1 MKKQKFMLILATFA
15 CFICLCLLT
24 ACNDLQNN
32 ATNAQCTIDL
42 EYELNADQESY
53 TVVGIGACVDK
64 DIVVNYYQNKPV
76 TAIARKAFDSVDIRN
91 VTIGNNVKTIG
102 ALAFCG
108 TNLQSI
114 TIGTGLTSV
123 EDSAFSDCE
132 IKDVYITDIKAWCD
146 IEFDSVEANPMYNSQ
161 KLFINN
167 QRVTELVVPDTVTEI
182 KRCAFSGCKISRLVI
197 PDSVTSIGVAAFSG
211 CVRLTTMTLSKNL
224 TSIGESAFWGC
235 INLWSVTIPD
245 GVTTIEKYTFY
256 MCDNLK
262 SLNLGKSITTI
273 KENAFGGCDEIK
285 RVVLPDGLTEIG
297 VSAFGACW
305 ELETVIIP
313 VGIQKIAESVFEN
326 CVRLDKIYYL
336 GTPEQWNS
344 VNIEEEYTEFDVNV
358 YYYSATEPT
367 DDGNYWHYDTDGKT
381 PVVWTKQD

>member
-1 MKKQKFMLILATFA
+1 
-15 CFICLCLLT
+15 
-24 ACNDLQNN
+24 
-32 ATNAQCTIDL
+32 
-42 EYELNADQESY
+42 
-53 TVVGIGACVDK
+53 
-64 DIVVNYYQNKPV
+64 
-76 TAIARKAFDSVDIRN
+76 
-91 VTIGNNVKTIG
+91 
-102 ALAFCG
+102 
-108 TNLQSI
+108 
-114 TIGTGLTSV
+114 
-123 EDSAFSDCE
+123 
-132 IKDVYITDIKAWCD
+132 
-146 IEFDSVEANPMYNSQ
+146 
-161 KLFINN
+161 
-167 QRVTELVVPDTVTEI
+167 
-182 KRCAFSGCKISRLVI
+182 
-197 PDSVTSIGVAAFSG
+197 
-211 CVRLTTMTLSKNL
+211 
-224 TSIGESAFWGC
+224 
-235 INLWSVTIPD
+235 LWSVTIPD